1 MWNLSGTNGVLMIQR
16 YSLEMDH
23 EMMAQMLVPR
33 YGPENARLTE
43 CSMEFMGK
51 NVAGTR
57 VIATFG
63 GTAISQEVYSFKLAS
78 GSVLLIIQDGIDEKA
93 QHTKEG
99 LELKKIVSES
109 FKLTK

>member
-1 MWNLSGTNGVLMIQR
+1 
-16 YSLEMDH
+16 
-23 EMMAQMLVPR
+23 
-33 YGPENARLTE
+33 
-43 CSMEFMGK
+43 
-51 NVAGTR
+51 
-57 VIATFG
+57 
-63 GTAISQEVYSFKLAS
+63 LAS